1 MTLGITATFPLGVY
15 QGHRSDGTA
24 EPLPDPARL
33 HAALLCAAAQGPRAL
48 EVNGR
53 TEPRAADVHALNW
66 LEENTPS
73 GIRVPEHQ
81 PVAPRRLTAFR
92 KDGVIVKE
100 AGRVVDKVISR
111 DQSDGYAVNG
121 AVGWC
126 WDDMP
131 DDVRESLTALCPD
144 VPCLGEATS
153 PVRLSIDD
161 VEPTLHIDPHASVFD
176 PVGEDV
182 RVAAPNRTQ
191 SLRNAYDAQHGRPPS
206 ETQDRHS
213 VSSDQP
219 RPAPVAADGLRT
231 ARYRPAA
238 RVEAA
243 VPWSQVLL
251 LPTTRPIAV
260 HERVPACVAAHRAL
274 ISRIGTGASAMVTG
288 VYESATARPANRLA
302 IHYIAGDVLR
312 QHGHGDTAAFA
323 LFIPQGASAL
333 DRAQLA
339 SALHG
344 WRTIARSGGSITLDD
359 REIVSVDGAAFWSP
373 VSSGLVRTWVTHPAA
388 VPETRPMTVDGG
400 RRWTLAD
407 AAALSVG
414 MVWRDELGAAT
425 LRGPAQYRH
434 LRSAVDER
442 RVRVLEITAVN
453 PKHARS
459 FVHATPAGLVV
470 QPYRARLTV
479 GTLAGDRTAIAIGQS
494 RHLGGGLL
502 IPCDLVPDLVPGR
515 DEAG

>member
-1 MTLGITATFPLGVY
+1 MTFGITATFPLGVY

-33 HAALLCAAAQGPRAL
+33 HAALLCAASQGPRAL

-53 TEPRAADVHALNW
+53 TEPRGADVHALSW
-66 LEENTPS
+66 LEENAPS
-73 GIRVPEHQ
+73 GIRLPEHQ
-81 PVAPRRLTAFR
+81 PVAPRRMTAFR

-121 AVGWC
+121 TVGWC

-153 PVRLSIDD
+153 PVLLNIED
-161 VEPTLHIDPHASVFD
+161 VEPTHHIDPHASAFD
-176 PVGEDV
+176 PVGDDV
-182 RVAAPNRTQ
+182 RVAAPTRTE
-191 SLRNAYDAQHGRPPS
+191 SLRNAHAAAHGKPPT

-213 VSSDQP
+213 LSSDQP
-219 RPAPVAADGLRT
+219 RPSPVAADGLRT
-231 ARYRPAA
+231 ARYRPVA
-238 RVEAA
+238 RVEAI
-243 VPWSQVLL
+243 VPWSQVLI
-251 LPTTRPIAV
+251 LPTTDPV
-260 HERVPACVAAHRAL
+260 PLHQRVPSCVAAHRAL

-288 VYESATARPANRLA
+288 AYEPGSARPANRLA
-302 IHYIAGDVLR
+302 IHYIAGDVMR
-312 QHGHGDTAAFA
+312 QYGHADTAAFA
-323 LFIPQGASAL
+323 LFIPHDATSQ
-333 DRAQLA
+333 DREQLA

-344 WRTIARSGGSITLDD
+344 WTTIARSGRPITLDHSA
-359 REIVSVDGAAFWSP
+359 IVSVDGAAFWSP
-373 VSSGLVRTWVTHPAA
+373 ASSGLVRTWVTHPAA
-388 VPETRPMTVDGG
+388 VPETRPITVDGG

-407 AAALSVG
+407 AAAVSVG
-414 MVWRDELGAAT
+414 MVWRDELGAGT
-425 LRGPAQYRH
+425 IRGPAQYRH

-453 PKHARS
+453 PKHAKS

-479 GTLAGDRTAIAIGQS
+479 GTLAGDRTVIAIGQS

-502 IPCDLVPDLVPGR
+502 IPCDVVPDLVPGR
-515 DEAG
+515 DEDR